1 MGDAKVPHRPADLH
15 HCPVAAQQAD
25 DEEHE
30 GDDQQQV
37 DKRANRVG
45 PDDSQE
51 PGDQENHREC
61 IQHGS
66 ASTEFGCK
74 KQDLIIIAAHTE
86 LSAVGSSAIGS
97 QLNVSVTRRPVCTA
111 TAGGQDMSLQG
122 KYSYAIQTSK
132 DMRMQGGAEERDGKL
147 YIKGTVD
154 TQEQA
159 NKIWDAIKTIP
170 DWRNE
175 IVADIKATGVP
186 QPSAPATYTVKPGDT
201 LSKIAKEH
209 LGNANAYMDIFNAN
223 TDQLQDPDK
232 IKPGQVLKIPQVS
245 HR

>member
-1 MGDAKVPHRPADLH
+1 
-15 HCPVAAQQAD
+15 
-25 DEEHE
+25 
-30 GDDQQQV
+30 
-37 DKRANRVG
+37 
-45 PDDSQE
+45 
-51 PGDQENHREC
+51 
-61 IQHGS
+61 
-66 ASTEFGCK
+66 
-74 KQDLIIIAAHTE
+74 
-86 LSAVGSSAIGS
+86 
-97 QLNVSVTRRPVCTA
+97 
-111 TAGGQDMSLQG
+111 MSLQG

-132 DMRMQGGAEERDGKL
+132 DCGCRARRKS
-147 YIKGTVD
+147 GTASC
-154 TQEQA
+154 TSREPSIRRSEA

-186 QPSAPATYTVKPGDT
+186 QSSAPTTYTVKPGDT